1 MSLTIITCITI
12 HPLSRIP
19 WTITHTEADGFFLKT
34 KYAAIKFSSPLTMS
48 NIIPGIKNVLNGESF
63 MYETLMPILYPEGSI
78 INNTP
83 ATVAFIAVSSSRE
96 IEVIRKYPFNVE
108 PI

>member
-1 MSLTIITCITI
+1 MSLTMITCITI

-19 WTITHTEADGFFLKT
+19 WIITNNEENGFFLKT
-34 KYAAIKFSSPLTMS
+34 KYAAIKFRSPLTMS
-48 NIIPGIKNVLNGESF
+48 NTIPGIKYELNGESF
-63 MYETLMPILYPEGSI
+63 RYETLIPILYPDGSI

-83 ATVAFIAVSSSRE
+83 ATVALIAVRSSRE
-96 IEVIRKYPFNVE
+96 IEVNRKYRLKEE